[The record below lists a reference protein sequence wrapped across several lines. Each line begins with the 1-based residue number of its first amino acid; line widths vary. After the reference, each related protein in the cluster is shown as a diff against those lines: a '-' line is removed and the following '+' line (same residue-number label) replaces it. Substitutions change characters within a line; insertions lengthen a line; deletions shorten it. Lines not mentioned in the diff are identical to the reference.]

1 MLPTPSAPPCPCS
14 GVDLA
19 DIESMTDDAN
29 SEITSRQGD
38 FPPCED
44 PCDETRIYNVLY
56 EQVPPHP
63 HVTMQLRPPADWTH
77 PQSYSARLGD
87 TQYATLQSVN
97 GSLNSQSQELSSE
110 PSTGRGVPQEMGRVH
125 GVTPAVMSQSGAF
138 PYEVPSRDSSEEP
151 QSVPIFNGSPRSREH
166 IYQSVGDSPHP
177 VPPPCGPRPA
187 ASSASSLTM
196 PSWPTSASNSREGS
210 QDPQP
215 NTLPRKGRGQ
225 AEERWSPVSGK
236 SMCSEFGVWCA
247 CECAGVQ
254 CERAGVQCECAGVQ

>member
-14 GVDLA
+14 GVDLE
-19 DIESMTDDAN
+19 DIESMTDAN

-63 HVTMQLRPPADWTH
+63 HVAMQLRPPADWTH

-254 CERAGVQCECAGVQ
+254 CERAGVQ